1 VIVAKRA
8 RRNLVDRSP
17 RCLPS
22 WQCSSSVH
30 SRMAFTKHRS
40 IIYHYYSSDSEVQRW
55 NWRCRRSK
63 TRSSK
68 QTRYSHDRSRHLCGA
83 MQRQYARNTRS
94 GVGEKINKN
103 SHTRASP
110 ATGLPLMPSFL
121 PSLRERGS
129 TRNDGNKGQ
138 AWNLYH
144 LIYC

>member
-17 RCLPS
+17 GCLPS

-30 SRMAFTKHRS
+30 YRMAFTEHRS
-40 IIYHYYSSDSEVQRW
+40 IIYYYSSDPEVQRW
-55 NWRCRRSK
+55 NWTCRRSK

-83 MQRQYARNTRS
+83 MQRQNARNTRN
-94 GVGEKINKN
+94 GETNEKNKK
-103 SHTRASP
+103 SFAHTRSP
-110 ATGLPLMPSFL
+110 ATGVAPSAFL
-121 PSLRERGS
+121 PSLRERGN

-138 AWNLYH
+138 AWNLDH
-144 LIYC
+144 PIYC